1 MACMI
6 RRFIPLLLAVFAIG
20 VPCRSEDYPRLAGDA
35 VSKIELGKYDEAASL
50 IGQILAQDDS
60 DLLGHTALAT
70 AYLHTNQLADA
81 QREFQYVAVRKPD
94 DPHVRYALGLIALLR
109 KQPAEAEKQFA
120 YLDEFPEARA
130 DLSRLRTY
138 LAFMDGKPY
147 DAGVSSERRGVL
159 SGEIAAMA
167 ALKSGKREDAVSLLS
182 SVLSLPSPAGF
193 DEGRSPIAT
202 FDPKQPIGLPGG
214 KFAWKPQPRKD
225 IRVVSGVV
233 TLYADTK
240 KVSGISFVSL
250 YVDDKC
256 AAITNCE
263 PYSFAWDTTE
273 HPNGVHLVKIEAK
286 SSGGNILSSKSVWV
300 KVANDGQTAKSSAE
314 TDRLNERLW
323 NCIKLAGT
331 RKVAHYQLAK
341 LYLESGD
348 SESAT
353 KHLESTVAYDPGFRD
368 ARRLLNDLRGWKPS
382 YVEVTKGP
390 PGSKMIA
397 LTFDD
402 GPNERT
408 AEMLD
413 VLAKLKIPATFFVV
427 GFRAELQPE
436 LIKAMASAGHEIE
449 NHSYTHAN
457 LTTLDADQV
466 EVELSRCAA
475 AIHSITG
482 KVSRYFRPPGGHAN
496 AAVKTAAARQGFTG
510 IFWTIL
516 CSPYEGAKYDSMT
529 SHVIKNACDGAIVL
543 MHNGDPIANSLL
555 PEIVSSLQKRGYR
568 FVTLTE
574 LLNSAKGK
582 E

>member
-1 MACMI
+1 MGCMI
-6 RRFIPLLLAVFAIG
+6 RRFIPLLLAGIVIAI
-20 VPCRSEDYPRLAGDA
+20 PCLSDDYSQLAGDA

-60 DLLGHTALAT
+60 DLLGRTALAT

-81 QREFQYVAVRKPD
+81 QSEFQYVISHEPD
-94 DPHVRYALGLIALLR
+94 DPHARYALGLIALLR
-109 KQPAEAEKQFA
+109 KQPADAEKQFS
-120 YLDEFPEARA
+120 YLDKFPEARA
-130 DLSRLRTY
+130 DLSALRAY
-138 LAFMDGKPY
+138 LAFVNGKPY
-147 DAGVSSERRGVL
+147 DSSLSAQRRYVL
-159 SGEIAAMA
+159 SVEITAMS
-167 ALKSGKREDAVSLLS
+167 ALKSGKREDAVSRLS
-182 SVLSLPSPAGF
+182 DVLSLPSLAGF
-193 DEGRSPIAT
+193 EEIRSPVAT

-214 KFAWKPQPRKD
+214 KFIRKTVQRKD
-225 IRVVSGVV
+225 IRGVSGVV
-233 TLYADTK
+233 TLYADTN
-240 KVSGISFVSL
+240 KVSGVSFVSL

-256 AAITNCE
+256 AAITNCD
-263 PYSFAWDTTE
+263 PYSFAWDTSE
-273 HPNGVHLVKIEAK
+273 YSNGLHHVRIEAK
-286 SSGGNILSSKSVWV
+286 SQGGNVLSSKSVWV
-300 KVANDGQTAKSSAE
+300 KVANDGQTAKNSAE
-314 TDRLNERLW
+314 IERLNERLW
-323 NCIKLAGT
+323 NCIRLNGSRKL
-331 RKVAHYQLAK
+331 AHYQLAK

-348 SESAT
+348 RESAA
-353 KHLESTVAYDPGFRD
+353 KNLESTVAYDPGFRD
-368 ARRLLNDLRGWKPS
+368 ARKLLNDLRGWKPS

-413 VLAKLKIPATFFVV
+413 VLAKLKIAATFFVV

-457 LTTLDADQV
+457 LTTLNADQV

-475 AIHSITG
+475 AIDSITG
-482 KVSRYFRPPGGHAN
+482 RVPRYFRPPGGHAN
-496 AAVKTAAARQGFTG
+496 AAVKTAASRQGFTG

-529 SHVIKNACDGAIVL
+529 SYVIKNACDGAIVL
-543 MHNGDPIANSLL
+543 MHNGDPIANSSL
-555 PEIVSSLQKRGYR
+555 PEIVGELRKRGYR

-574 LLNSAKGK
+574 LLNPANG
-582 E
+582 